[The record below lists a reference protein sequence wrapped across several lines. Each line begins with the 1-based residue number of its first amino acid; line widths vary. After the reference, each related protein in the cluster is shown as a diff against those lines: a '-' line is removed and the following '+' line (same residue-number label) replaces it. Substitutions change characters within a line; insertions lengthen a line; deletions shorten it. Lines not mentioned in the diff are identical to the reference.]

1 MQKQLENGN
10 YMVNLS
16 IPLKLTN
23 LDDNELEVKQMVV
36 EYLSHLAEDDDN
48 LDTLSLKIKRMG
60 VGNKTKR
67 KVKKIK
73 K

>member
-1 MQKQLENGN
+1 MKQLENGN

-16 IPLKLTN
+16 IPLRLTN
-23 LDDNELEVKQMVV
+23 LDDSELEVKQMVV

-60 VGNKTKR
+60 VGKKTKK
-67 KVKKIK
+67 KVKKTK